1 MSHEKIL
8 VSFVYEEGYNFVLV
22 VPDIGNEFMV
32 RAKTQAEVIRK
43 AIRLLRDKYKEKIIN
58 LTPSPIDIFTENYKN
73 KKGIPPPA
81 ILYPLP
87 IKVGKRK
94 KVFKRF
100 SSSMDENILEQIE
113 NFTNN
118 KKIKK
123 SDFFTQASL
132 EYIQKYDSQNL
143 NNI

>member
-1 MSHEKIL
+1 MSSEKIV

-22 VPDIGNEFMV
+22 VPDMGNEMMV
-32 RAKTQAEVIRK
+32 RAKTQSEVIRK
-43 AIRLLRDKYKEKIIN
+43 AIRSLRERYKETIVN
-58 LTPSPIDIFTENYKN
+58 LKPSPIDIFTEDYKE
-73 KKGIPPPA
+73 KRGIPKHS

-100 SSSMDENILEQIE
+100 TSSMDESILDEIE
-113 NFTNN
+113 NFTKN

-143 NNI
+143 K

>member
-1 MSHEKIL
+1 MVMSHEKIL
-8 VSFVYEEGYNFVLV
+8 VSFVYKEGYNYVLV
-22 VPDIGNEFMV
+22 VPDIGNELMV

-43 AIRLLRDKYKEKIIN
+43 AIRLLRDKYKEQIIN
-58 LTPSPIDIFTENYKN
+58 LSPSPIDIFTENYKN
-73 KKGIPPPA
+73 EKGIPPPA
-81 ILYPLP
+81 VLYPLP

-100 SSSMDENILEQIE
+100 SSSMDEKVLEEIE
-113 NFTNN
+113 QFTNN
-118 KKIKK
+118 KKLKK

-143 NNI
+143 K

>member
-1 MSHEKIL
+1 MSSEKIV

-22 VPDIGNEFMV
+22 VPDMGNEIMI
-32 RAKTQAEVIRK
+32 RAKTQSEVIRK
-43 AIRLLRDKYKEKIIN
+43 AIRSLRERYKETIVN
-58 LTPSPIDIFTENYKN
+58 LEPSPIDIFTENYKE
-73 KKGIPPPA
+73 KKGIPKHSV
-81 ILYPLP
+81 LYPLP
-87 IKVGKRK
+87 IKIGKRK

-100 SSSMDENILEQIE
+100 SSSMDEKVLEEIE

-132 EYIQKYDSQNL
+132 EYIQKYDMQNL
-143 NNI
+143 K